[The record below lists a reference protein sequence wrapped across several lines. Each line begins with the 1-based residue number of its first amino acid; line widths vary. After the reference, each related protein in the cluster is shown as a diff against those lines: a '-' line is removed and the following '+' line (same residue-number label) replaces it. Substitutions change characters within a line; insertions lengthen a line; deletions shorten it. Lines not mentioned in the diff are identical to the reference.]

1 MSEPT
6 KVFTAHI
13 PLSLADRIDQ
23 MAEQLEH
30 TRAWVI
36 KQALANWIAEEEAR
50 EVTPCT
56 QALIEAAAALPQPC
70 VPHDHAAFEP
80 VRDAEEQVRAWFDYF
95 CCTDP
100 PPRTGSNTLN

>member
-1 MSEPT
+1 MTEAT

-23 MAEQLEH
+23 MAGQLEH

-50 EVTPCT
+50 DRLTR
-56 QALIEAAAALPQPC
+56 EAMLSVEEGRVVPHGRVLVWADSLDSETPQPL
-70 VPHDHAAFEP
+70 
-80 VRDAEEQVRAWFDYF
+80 
-95 CCTDP
+95 
-100 PPRTGSNTLN
+100 PR

>member
-1 MSEPT
+1 MAEAT

-13 PLSLADRIDQ
+13 PLSLADRIDR

-50 EVTPCT
+50 DRLT
-56 QALIEAAAALPQPC
+56 QEAMLSVEEGRVVSHGRVLAWADSLDDENPQPL
-70 VPHDHAAFEP
+70 
-80 VRDAEEQVRAWFDYF
+80 
-95 CCTDP
+95 
-100 PPRTGSNTLN
+100 PR

>member
-6 KVFTAHI
+6 KVFTAHM
-13 PLSLADRIDQ
+13 PLALADRIDQ

-50 EVTPCT
+50 DRLT
-56 QALIEAAAALPQPC
+56 QDAMLSVEEGKVVPHGRVLAWADSLDSETPQPL
-70 VPHDHAAFEP
+70 
-80 VRDAEEQVRAWFDYF
+80 
-95 CCTDP
+95 
-100 PPRTGSNTLN
+100 PR

>member
-1 MSEPT
+1 MAEAT

-50 EVTPCT
+50 DRLT
-56 QALIEAAAALPQPC
+56 QEAMLSVEEGRVVPHGRVLLWADSLDSETPQPL
-70 VPHDHAAFEP
+70 
-80 VRDAEEQVRAWFDYF
+80 
-95 CCTDP
+95 
-100 PPRTGSNTLN
+100 PR

>member
-1 MSEPT
+1 MAEAT

-50 EVTPCT
+50 DRLTR
-56 QALIEAAAALPQPC
+56 EAMLSVEEGRVVPHGRVLAWADSLDSESPQPL
-70 VPHDHAAFEP
+70 
-80 VRDAEEQVRAWFDYF
+80 
-95 CCTDP
+95 
-100 PPRTGSNTLN
+100 PR

>member
-1 MSEPT
+1 MAEAT

-50 EVTPCT
+50 DRLTQDAMLSVEEGRVVSHGRVLAWADSLDSETP
-56 QALIEAAAALPQPC
+56 QLLP
-70 VPHDHAAFEP
+70 
-80 VRDAEEQVRAWFDYF
+80 R
-95 CCTDP
+95 
-100 PPRTGSNTLN
+100 

>member
-1 MSEPT
+1 MAEAT

-13 PLSLADRIDQ
+13 PLSLADRIDR

-50 EVTPCT
+50 DRLT
-56 QALIEAAAALPQPC
+56 QDAMLSVEEGRV
-70 VPHDHAAFEP
+70 VPHGR
-80 VRDAEEQVRAWFDYF
+80 VLAWADSL
-95 CCTDP
+95 DDENSQP
-100 PPRTGSNTLN
+100 LPR

>member
-1 MSEPT
+1 MAEVT

-23 MAEQLEH
+23 MAGQLEH

-50 EVTPCT
+50 DRLTRDAMLSVEEGRVIPHGRVLVW
-56 QALIEAAAALPQPC
+56 ADSIDSESPQPL
-70 VPHDHAAFEP
+70 
-80 VRDAEEQVRAWFDYF
+80 
-95 CCTDP
+95 
-100 PPRTGSNTLN
+100 PR

>member
-30 TRAWVI
+30 TRAWVMNRP
-36 KQALANWIAEEEAR
+36 KKLGG
-50 EVTPCT
+50 
-56 QALIEAAAALPQPC
+56 
-70 VPHDHAAFEP
+70 
-80 VRDAEEQVRAWFDYF
+80 
-95 CCTDP
+95 P
-100 PPRTGSNTLN
+100 PICERIFP

>member
-1 MSEPT
+1 MAEAT

-13 PLSLADRIDQ
+13 PLSLADRIDR

-50 EVTPCT
+50 DHCQRHLSACQMRQT
-56 QALIEAAAALPQPC
+56 AA
-70 VPHDHAAFEP
+70 EK
-80 VRDAEEQVRAWFDYF
+80 
-95 CCTDP
+95 
-100 PPRTGSNTLN
+100 

>member
-1 MSEPT
+1 MAEAT

-13 PLSLADRIDQ
+13 PLSLADRIDR

-50 EVTPCT
+50 DRLT
-56 QALIEAAAALPQPC
+56 QEAMLSVEEGRV
-70 VPHDHAAFEP
+70 VPHGR
-80 VRDAEEQVRAWFDYF
+80 VLAWADSL
-95 CCTDP
+95 DDENSQP
-100 PPRTGSNTLN
+100 LPR

>member
-1 MSEPT
+1 MAEAT

-13 PLSLADRIDQ
+13 PLSLADRIDR

-50 EVTPCT
+50 DRLTR
-56 QALIEAAAALPQPC
+56 EAMLSVEEGRVVPHGRVLAWADSLDSESPQPL
-70 VPHDHAAFEP
+70 
-80 VRDAEEQVRAWFDYF
+80 
-95 CCTDP
+95 
-100 PPRTGSNTLN
+100 PR